1 MMMTFEEAVKAMDN
15 GSFVRRA
22 GWSKNIKLYAAY
34 PADEQDKRESNNKRH
49 IFAQIDSYEPEY
61 AIFRISD
68 IYGDDWYAINED
80 NITDNDL

>member
-1 MMMTFEEAVKAMDN
+1 MTFEEAVKAMEN
-15 GSFVRRA
+15 GSFVRRS